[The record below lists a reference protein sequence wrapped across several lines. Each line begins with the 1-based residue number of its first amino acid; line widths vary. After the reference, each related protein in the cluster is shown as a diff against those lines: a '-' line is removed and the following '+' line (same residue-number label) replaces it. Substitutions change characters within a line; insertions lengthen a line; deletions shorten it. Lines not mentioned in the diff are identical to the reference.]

1 MATFSYAHGA
11 KSVNVLLISCAMFV
25 YVILRALQ
33 QRNVAFDNYGWVVPT
48 SYAMAVAD
56 VFLISS
62 VARANWSI
70 PLVFGYGTAGALG
83 ALTAM
88 WFHKRYIR

>member
-1 MATFSYAHGA
+1 MSI
-11 KSVNVLLISCAMFV
+11 LLISASMFV

-33 QRNVAFDNYGWVVPT
+33 QRNVAFDNYLWVIPT
-48 SYAMAVAD
+48 SYAMAIVD

-62 VARANWSI
+62 VAKASWSI

-83 ALTAM
+83 ALSAM
-88 WFHKRYIR
+88 WFHKRFIGR